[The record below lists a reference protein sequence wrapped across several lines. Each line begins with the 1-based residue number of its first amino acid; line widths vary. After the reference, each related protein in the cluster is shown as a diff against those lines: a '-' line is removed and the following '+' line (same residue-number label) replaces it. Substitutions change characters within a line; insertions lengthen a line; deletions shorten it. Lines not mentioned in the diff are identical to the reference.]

1 VADVVVTNRQC
12 TSPQLGRTHCQG
24 SQRYFLTA
32 ALTHRRMY
40 VEGADYA
47 IAKHHPAWVD
57 QRVALSRR
65 FVDVPTSRDARTLW
79 AAGVRWVVVDLAS
92 TRTRSWTDYA
102 RPAFTTATT
111 EVLRLDPP

>member
-1 VADVVVTNRQC
+1 
-12 TSPQLGRTHCQG
+12 
-24 SQRYFLTA
+24 
-32 ALTHRRMY
+32 MY

-47 IAKHHPAWVD
+47 IAVHHPAWVD

-65 FVDVPTSRDARTLW
+65 FVDAPTSRDARTLW

-92 TRTRSWTDYA
+92 TRTRSWASYA

-111 EVLRLDPP
+111 EVLRLDRP